1 MSAEAPNPVAAYI
14 AAANSRDPAAV
25 AACFTDHAVVSDEGR
40 DHRGVQA
47 ILEWNAS
54 TAKQY
59 QPILEALRV
68 AEAAGKTI
76 VRCRVSDAFPGSPI
90 ELNFAFTLEG
100 GKIARLEIA
109 A

>member
-1 MSAEAPNPVAAYI
+1 MSAEPPKPIAAYI
-14 AAANSRDPAAV
+14 AAANSRDAAAV
-25 AACFTDHAVVSDEGR
+25 AACFADHAVVSDECR
-40 DHRGVQA
+40 DHRGVPA

-59 QPILEALRV
+59 QPIVEPLRV

-76 VRCRVSDAFPGSPI
+76 VRCRVSGAFPGSPI
-90 ELNFAFTLEG
+90 ELNFAFTLKG

-109 A
+109 T